1 MMHSSSRRNLG
12 VLVLTLI
19 VLVACKKTPP
29 PKAERVPEPY
39 TTTGAAVRFDI
50 FPAGGSEGAQ
60 SWLASYTDGDRSTK
74 FRIEMGLASAVQDRA
89 DMSSGVG
96 RLVSEPGS
104 DPTVLLASLK
114 VALQAKHI
122 PRSTVHADSLQF
134 TYFLLGDH
142 QTREP
147 DGSFRESPVGNWIVT
162 KILLG
167 KGEVFL
173 NLNPTDAVA
182 EFSMK
187 DPSQGDA
194 VLGELAKVF

>member
-1 MMHSSSRRNLG
+1 MHSSSLRNLG
-12 VLVLTLI
+12 ILVLSLV

-39 TTTGAAVRFDI
+39 TTTPAAVRFDI

-122 PRSTVHADSLQF
+122 LGQPCTPIRCSLPTSCWAIIRRANRMAVSANHRLGTGSLRKSF
-134 TYFLLGDH
+134 WVRERYF
-142 QTREP
+142 
-147 DGSFRESPVGNWIVT
+147 
-162 KILLG
+162 
-167 KGEVFL
+167 
-173 NLNPTDAVA
+173 
-182 EFSMK
+182 
-187 DPSQGDA
+187 
-194 VLGELAKVF
+194 